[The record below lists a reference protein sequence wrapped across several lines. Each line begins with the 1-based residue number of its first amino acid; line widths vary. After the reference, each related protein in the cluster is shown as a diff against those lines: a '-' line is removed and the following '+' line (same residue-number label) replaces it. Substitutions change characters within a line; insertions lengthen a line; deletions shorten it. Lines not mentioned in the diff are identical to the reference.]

1 MPKIFISY
9 RRDDAGGFAGRL
21 GDALSSRYGAGNVF
35 RDVDDIVAGSRF
47 VAVLDQALA
56 ASDVFLPLIGRAWL
70 DPGPAGVPRLLDRDD
85 YVRREIATALA
96 RNIRIIPVL
105 LDGAR
110 MPGAHELPHELEP
123 LIYLQAITLDDRS
136 WAADVESLGQ
146 AIDAASSA
154 ASPVPGLPGALRP
167 GTRRRLALLVGFAAL
182 VLAGY
187 GVWQRMTPP
196 EVSGEWKLDDGS
208 RWWIRQDGSALRI
221 EDVHYASREVW
232 RAGSGRV
239 TGNTVDVDLQYRF
252 QKGISLRGSMALSA
266 GGHVLEGDLTEA
278 PSGRT
283 VRITLR
289 R

>member
-35 RDVDDIVAGSRF
+35 RDVDDIVAGSQF
-47 VAVLDQALA
+47 VAVLEQALA

-70 DPGPAGVPRLLDRDD
+70 DRGPAGGPRLHDGDD

-96 RNIRIIPVL
+96 RDIRIIPVL

-110 MPGAHELPHELEP
+110 LPRADELPRELEP
-123 LIYLQAITLDDRS
+123 LISRQAITLDDRS
-136 WAADVESLGQ
+136 WSTDVEALVQ

-154 ASPVPGLPGALRP
+154 ASPVPGLPGSHRP
-167 GTRRRLALLVGFAAL
+167 GPRRRLALFVGLAAL

-187 GVWQRMTPP
+187 GIWQRMTPP
-196 EVSGEWKLDDGS
+196 SISGEWTLDDGS
-208 RWWIRQDGSALRI
+208 RWWIRQEGSALRI
-221 EDVHYASREVW
+221 EDVHYDSREVW

-239 TGNTVDVDLQYRF
+239 TDSTVEVDLQYRF
-252 QKGISLRGSMALSA
+252 QKDVSLRGSMALSA
-266 GGHVLEGDLTEA
+266 DGRILEGDLTEA